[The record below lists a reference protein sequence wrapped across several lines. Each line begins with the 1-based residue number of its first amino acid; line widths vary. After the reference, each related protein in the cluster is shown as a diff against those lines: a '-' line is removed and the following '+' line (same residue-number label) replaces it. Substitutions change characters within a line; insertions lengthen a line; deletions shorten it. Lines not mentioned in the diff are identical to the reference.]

1 MNIPASGKP
10 EPFSLVDLPGGRS
23 RDKPR
28 SQGHT
33 MMIDWGVP
41 LGRQRDI
48 LEMAGRYIDFA
59 KIAVGTSRFYDEH
72 YLTSKLALYKEY
84 RVRPFLGGQFQEYVF
99 AKMGTQALR
108 PFLEEALRLGFEVV
122 EVSDNCIPLSDAE
135 RDEQIRLAV
144 DVGLTV
150 LGEVG
155 SKSDQSSA
163 GLLISQATQAFGAG
177 AELVLVE
184 GAELIENGAIN
195 SQMLGAFEQGLDMTK
210 VMIEL
215 PGPWVSGTSLS
226 GIHDLKKTLIR
237 QFGADVNIAN
247 IMPDD
252 IIETEALRCGLG
264 VVGPQPDN

>member
-1 MNIPASGKP
+1 MNTPTSGTS
-10 EPFSLVDLPGGRS
+10 EPFALVDLPDTRS

-28 SQGHT
+28 SRGHT
-33 MMIDWGVP
+33 MMIDWGIP
-41 LGRQRDI
+41 LGRQRDN

-59 KIAVGTSRFYDEH
+59 KIAVGTSRFYDEA
-72 YLTSKLALYKEY
+72 YLSAKLALYKEHQI
-84 RVRPFLGGQFQEYVF
+84 RPFLGGQFQEYVF
-99 AKMGTQALR
+99 ATKGPQALR

-135 RDEQIRLAV
+135 RSEQIRLAV

-155 SKSDQSSA
+155 SKSEQSSA
-163 GLLISQATQAFGAG
+163 GLLISQARQAFDAG
-177 AELVLVE
+177 AELVLIE
-184 GAELIENGAIN
+184 GAELIENGEIN
-195 SQMLGAFEQGLDMTK
+195 SQMLGAFKQGLDMTK

-215 PGPWVSGTSLS
+215 PGPWVSDTSLS
-226 GIHDLKKTLIR
+226 DIHDLKKTLIR

-247 IMPDD
+247 IMPED

-264 VVGPQPDN
+264 VVGPQPND

>member
-1 MNIPASGKP
+1 MSTSTSDKH
-10 EPFSLVDLPGGRS
+10 EPFSLVDLPIERS
-23 RDKPR
+23 RNKPR
-28 SQGHT
+28 NQGHT

-41 LGRQRDI
+41 LERQRDI
-48 LEMAGRYIDFA
+48 LEMASRYIDLA
-59 KIAVGTSRFYDEH
+59 KIAVGTSRIYDES
-72 YLTSKLALYKEY
+72 YLKSKLALYKEY
-84 RVRPFLGGQFQEYVF
+84 QVRPFLGGQFQEYVF
-99 AKMGTQALR
+99 AKMGIQALR

-122 EVSDNCIPLSDAE
+122 EISDNCIPLSDEE
-135 RDEQIRLAV
+135 RDEQIRMAV

-155 SKSDQSSA
+155 SKSERSSA
-163 GLLISQATQAFGAG
+163 DLLISQARQAFDAG

-184 GAELIENGAIN
+184 GAELIENGEVN
-195 SQMLGAFEQGLDMTK
+195 SQMLGAFKQGLDMTK

-215 PGPWVSGTSLS
+215 PGPWVSGTSVS
-226 GIHDLKKTLIR
+226 EIHDLKKTLIR

-264 VVGPQPDN
+264 VVGPQLGN

>member
-1 MNIPASGKP
+1 MSTPASGKP
-10 EPFSLVDLPGGRS
+10 EPFALVDLPPERS
-23 RDKPR
+23 CNKPR

-33 MMIDWGVP
+33 MMIDWGIP

-48 LEMAGRYIDFA
+48 LEMAGRYVDFA
-59 KIAVGTSRFYDEH
+59 KIAVGTSRFYDEA

-84 RVRPFLGGQFQEYVF
+84 QVRPFLGGQFQEYIF
-99 AKMGTQALR
+99 ATRGKQALR

-122 EVSDNCIPLSDAE
+122 EVSDNCVPLSDEE

-144 DVGLTV
+144 NVGLAV

-163 GLLISQATQAFGAG
+163 DLLILQARQAFDAG

-184 GAELIENGAIN
+184 GAELIEDGEIN
-195 SQMLGAFEQGLDMTK
+195 SEMLEAFQQGLDMTR

-215 PGPWVSGTSLS
+215 PGPWVTRTSLAE
-226 GIHDLKKTLIR
+226 IHDLKKNLIR

-264 VVGPQPDN
+264 VIGPQSEN